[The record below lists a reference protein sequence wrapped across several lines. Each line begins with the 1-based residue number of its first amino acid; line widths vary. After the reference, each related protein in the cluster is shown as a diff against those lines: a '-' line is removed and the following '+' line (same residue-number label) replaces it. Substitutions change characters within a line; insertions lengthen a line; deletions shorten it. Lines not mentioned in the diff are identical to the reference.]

1 MDFISTGKAEIL
13 KGMSTATATKLLS
26 DRIERIEV
34 SATMA
39 ITAEALKMKAAGI
52 DLADFGA
59 GEPHFSTPQHIKDAA
74 IEAIEKN
81 FTRYTAVAG
90 IPEVRKAIVDR
101 HAADFGTNYAVDE
114 CVFSAGGKL
123 AIFNA
128 MEVLID
134 HGDEVIVPTPFW
146 VSYKDII
153 EFAGGTPVFVETSEA
168 ENFRVTAAMIE
179 AAITEKTK
187 AIILNTPSNPSGA
200 VLPTADLYEIVRMA
214 HRRGVYVLLD
224 ECYVYLSFSG
234 EIVSGASLTECKEHV
249 IVLGSLSKTYAMTG
263 WRAGFALGP
272 KPIIS
277 AMSKLQS
284 QSTSNTASMVQRA
297 SIAALT
303 ASQQCV
309 VEMREDYV
317 KLRDRI
323 LAGLKTIPGL
333 TCTVPEGAFY
343 VYPNISAFLGKGGIK
358 TASDLASK
366 LLTEAHV
373 VSVPGEPFGTHEHI
387 RLSYAVSGDV
397 IDKGVERI
405 RAFLTKLA

>member
-1 MDFISTGKAEIL
+1 
-13 KGMSTATATKLLS
+13 MSTATAQKMLT
-26 DRIERIEV
+26 DRIGRIEV

-39 ITAEALKMKAAGI
+39 ITAEALKMKAQGI

-74 IEAIEKN
+74 IEAIQQN

-90 IPEVRKAIVDR
+90 VPQVRQAIVDR
-101 HAADFGTNYAVDE
+101 HRADFGTEYTVEE

-128 MEVLID
+128 AEVLIE
-134 HGDEVIVPTPFW
+134 HGDEVIIPTPFW
-146 VSYKDII
+146 VSYKDIVQ
-153 EFAGGTPVFVETSEA
+153 FAGGKPVFVETSER
-168 ENFRVTAAMIE
+168 ENFRVTAEMIE
-179 AAITEKTK
+179 RAVTDRTK

-200 VLPTADLYEIVRMA
+200 VIPTEDLYAIVRMA
-214 HRRGVYVLLD
+214 HKRGIYVLLD
-224 ECYVYLSFSG
+224 ECYVYLSFNG
-234 EIVSGASLTECKEHV
+234 ELVSGASLKECKEHV
-249 IVLGSLSKTYAMTG
+249 VVLGSLSKTYAMTG

-272 KPIIS
+272 KSIIS

-303 ASQQCV
+303 GSQECV
-309 VEMREDYV
+309 KEMRADYV
-317 KLRDRI
+317 KLRDRV
-323 LAGLKTIPGL
+323 LEGFKSIPGL

-343 VYPNISAFLGKGGIK
+343 VYPNVRAFLGKGGVR

-373 VSVPGEPFGTHEHI
+373 VTVPGEAFGTDEHI
-387 RLSYAVSGDV
+387 RLSYAVSADV
-397 IDKGVERI
+397 IDKGVERL
-405 RAFLTKLA
+405 REFLGGLR

>member
-1 MDFISTGKAEIL
+1 
-13 KGMSTATATKLLS
+13 MSTLTATKVLT
-26 DRIERIEV
+26 DRINRIEV

-39 ITAEALKMKAAGI
+39 ITAEALKMKAQGI

-59 GEPHFSTPQHIKDAA
+59 GEPHFSTPQHIKAAA

-90 IPEVRKAIVDR
+90 IPEMRKAIVDR
-101 HAADFGTNYAVDE
+101 HAADFGTTYAVDE
-114 CVFSAGGKL
+114 CVFTAGGKL

-128 MEVLID
+128 MEVLIE
-134 HGDEVIVPTPFW
+134 HGDEVIVPVPYW

-153 EFAGGTPVFVETSEA
+153 EFTGGTPVFVETNEA
-168 ENFRVTAAMIE
+168 ENFRVTAEMIE
-179 AAITEKTK
+179 AAITPKTK

-200 VLPTADLYEIVRMA
+200 VLSGEDIYAIVRMA
-214 HRRGVYVLLD
+214 HSKGIYVMLD
-224 ECYVYLSFSG
+224 ECYVYLTFAG
-234 EIVSGASLTECKEHV
+234 EIVSGASCTECKEHV

-272 KPIIS
+272 KPIIA

-297 SIAALT
+297 SIAALVS
-303 ASQQCV
+303 SQECV
-309 VEMREDYV
+309 VEMRQDYI

-323 LAGLKTIPGL
+323 LEGFKTIPGL

-343 VYPNISAFLGKGGIK
+343 VYPNVSAFLGKGGIK

-373 VSVPGEPFGTHEHI
+373 VTVPGEPFGTSEHI
-387 RLSYAVSGDV
+387 RLSYAVSADV

-405 RAFLTKLA
+405 REYLATLS